1 MQKAA
6 FTFLSRPATLAGV
19 LCLLGTGVVTA
30 GHVHAEDADTGVRH
44 ECGLC
49 AVGLAQA
56 ALGVTRTPA
65 RIVPH
70 TAAPFAGR
78 AHSILRRGRYSV
90 APSRAPPF
98 PA

>member
-65 RIVPH
+65 RIVPQA
-70 TAAPFAGR
+70 AAPFAGQ

>member
-1 MQKAA
+1 M
-6 FTFLSRPATLAGV
+6 LAGV
-19 LCLLGTGVVTA
+19 FCLLGTGVVAA
-30 GHVHAEDADTGVRH
+30 GHVHAEDADVGVRH

-49 AVGLAQA
+49 AAGLAQP

-65 RIVPH
+65 RIVPQA
-70 TAAPFAGR
+70 AAPFAGR
-78 AHSILRRGRYSV
+78 AHPIFRGGRYSV

>member
-1 MQKAA
+1 MQKIA
-6 FTFLSRPATLAGV
+6 FTFLSRLATSAGV

-30 GHVHAEDADTGVRH
+30 GHVHAEGADAGVRH

-65 RIVPH
+65 RIIPH
-70 TAAPFAGR
+70 AAAPFAGR